1 MRLIF
6 ARRRT
11 LGSVLI
17 RWFTWSAWSHVA
29 VTFDGGH
36 TIIDATLKHGG
47 VRVHGWREFDAEY
60 PERQIVDLQL
70 PDEEAAHRWLLAQRG
85 KPYDWSALVG
95 LVLRSRRWADPR
107 AWFCSEL
114 VAAAIAAGGLPLFRE
129 DAARI
134 TPRDL
139 AVINLPQLR
148 LSGVSSSTS

>member
-29 VTFDGGH
+29 VTFDGH

-47 VRVHGWREFDAEY
+47 VKLHGWREFMDEY
-60 PERQIVDLQL
+60 PDRMLVNVAL
-70 PDEEAAHRWLLAQRG
+70 PDEEAAHAWLLAQLG
-85 KPYDWSALVG
+85 KRYDWTALVG
-95 LVLRSRRWADPR
+95 LVMRSRRWADPS

-114 VAAAIAAGGLPLFRE
+114 VAAAIAAGGLPLFSE
-129 DAARI
+129 EVARI

-139 AVINLPQLR
+139 ALINLPQLR
-148 LSGVSSSTS
+148 HLGVSSSAF